1 MLKII
6 FLPRQARDNI
16 GQGWASFAG
25 RQRSRLFSNKRPQQ
39 RHGEPG
45 LEDETFAAIRKMAW
59 ISEKVRAEV
68 QTSGRFRSNPA
79 VFIPQ
84 RRETGRPIPI

>member
-1 MLKII
+1 LRRRAFI
-6 FLPRQARDNI
+6 
-16 GQGWASFAG
+16 AG

-59 ISEKVRAEV
+59 ISEKVRAA
-68 QTSGRFRSNPA
+68 RFKLPA
-79 VFIPQ
+79 VFVRIQPFF
-84 RRETGRPIPI
+84 PAA